1 MDKIKLSKEIKLI
14 NQGTYGCVFK
24 KGMTCDGMVDEEDT
38 ISKIVEIDITSENEI
53 NIGKKLMAIPD
64 YLLYFAPIINSCTI
78 DMSNMESEELNKC
91 NVIYSNKRNKKKLK
105 FQMNKIPYIGNK
117 NIQIYLL
124 ELLENKNK
132 IEIFTTEFLNLFV
145 ELLEGYSLLHDQNL
159 IHMDVKSNNI
169 MVNEKKRPIIID
181 FGLTFDIEELKAAE
195 KNDKETYN
203 EMIDKIFFNPEAE
216 YPYWCFDIFVIN
228 YAINE
233 ILFNKKTRKIIDMPV
248 NVQELERCANI
259 YFESNRG
266 MITLLTEEERMN
278 MKGQYLKYL
287 KEISNQNDKM
297 KINSTMWMSVIDKL
311 LDNAKT
317 WDIYGLVIAY
327 LEMFETLKLK
337 ELKENNNF
345 LQLFYNQ
352 LKEYIKKYPTERIS
366 ANTFS
371 TDLKEK
377 LQTISVVEKKKV
389 ITSLVDYLNSKINSN
404 SRKQEVLLS
413 VEKQENVKNK
423 KKI

>member
-1 MDKIKLSKEIKLI
+1 
-14 NQGTYGCVFK
+14 
-24 KGMTCDGMVDEEDT
+24 
-38 ISKIVEIDITSENEI
+38 
-53 NIGKKLMAIPD
+53 
-64 YLLYFAPIINSCTI
+64 
-78 DMSNMESEELNKC
+78 
-91 NVIYSNKRNKKKLK
+91 
-105 FQMNKIPYIGNK
+105 
-117 NIQIYLL
+117 
-124 ELLENKNK
+124 
-132 IEIFTTEFLNLFV
+132 
-145 ELLEGYSLLHDQNL
+145 
-159 IHMDVKSNNI
+159 
-169 MVNEKKRPIIID
+169 
-181 FGLTFDIEELKAAE
+181 
-195 KNDKETYN
+195 
-203 EMIDKIFFNPEAE
+203 
-216 YPYWCFDIFVIN
+216 
-228 YAINE
+228 
-233 ILFNKKTRKIIDMPV
+233 
-248 NVQELERCANI
+248 
-259 YFESNRG
+259 
-266 MITLLTEEERMN
+266 
-278 MKGQYLKYL
+278 
-287 KEISNQNDKM
+287 M
-297 KINSTMWMSVIDKL
+297 KINSTTWMSVIDKL